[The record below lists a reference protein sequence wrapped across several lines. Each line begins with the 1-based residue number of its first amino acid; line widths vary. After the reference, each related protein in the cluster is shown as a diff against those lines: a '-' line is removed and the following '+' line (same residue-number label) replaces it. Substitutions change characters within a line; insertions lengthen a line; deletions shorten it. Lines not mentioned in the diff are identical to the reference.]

1 MGNGYLWLKA
11 VHVLAIISW
20 MVGLLYLPRLFVYH
34 VEAGSGSAQAA
45 TFQVMERRLMKGIML
60 PAIVVV
66 WVTGIWLMIQ
76 GGWVK
81 AGWLHWKILL
91 VLALSGLH
99 GSSLGGAQEARRRH
113 LAPQFARLAHPQRG
127 TDAAADRHRH
137 PGDRQAVLA
146 RESSSG
152 HEKGRRAMPRRPLG

>member
-99 GSSLGGAQEARRRH
+99 GYLSVERKKLAAGTSRRSSRDWRILNEVPTLLLIGIVI
-113 LAPQFARLAHPQRG
+113 LVIVKPF
-127 TDAAADRHRH
+127 
-137 PGDRQAVLA
+137 
-146 RESSSG
+146 
-152 HEKGRRAMPRRPLG
+152 

>member
-99 GSSLGGAQEARRRH
+99 GYLSVERKKLAAGTSRRSSRDWRILNEVPTLLLIGII
-113 LAPQFARLAHPQRG
+113 
-127 TDAAADRHRH
+127 
-137 PGDRQAVLA
+137 VLVIV
-146 RESSSG
+146 
-152 HEKGRRAMPRRPLG
+152 KPF

>member
-76 GGWVK
+76 GSWVK

-99 GSSLGGAQEARRRH
+99 GYLSVERKKLAAGTSRRSSRDWRILNEVPTLLLIGIVI
-113 LAPQFARLAHPQRG
+113 LVIVKPF
-127 TDAAADRHRH
+127 
-137 PGDRQAVLA
+137 
-146 RESSSG
+146 
-152 HEKGRRAMPRRPLG
+152 